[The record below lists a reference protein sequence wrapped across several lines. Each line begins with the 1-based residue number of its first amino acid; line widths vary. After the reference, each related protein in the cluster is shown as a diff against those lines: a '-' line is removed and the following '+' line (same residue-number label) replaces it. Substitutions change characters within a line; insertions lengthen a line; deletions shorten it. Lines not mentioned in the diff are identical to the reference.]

1 MDARFVVGL
10 GEVLWD
16 MFPRGKR
23 LGGAP
28 ANFAY
33 HAAQFGHEG
42 LVVSAIG
49 HDKLGR
55 AIIAELDKHSLPY
68 HLDRVFYPT
77 GTVDVDL
84 SNPNAPV
91 YTINTKVAW
100 SHIPFT
106 EELRAIAAQ
115 TKAVCFGSLAQ
126 WGRESRSS
134 IRLFLDN
141 CPADCLKICDINL
154 RQHYYTKATLRESLR
169 RADILKL
176 NEDELD
182 FITRL
187 FGFQMAGEEV
197 LCRRL
202 MRTYKLKIIILTKGV
217 NGSIVLWKDGHS
229 IQGTPKVKVVSA
241 VGAGDSFTGAFI
253 GSYLNGA
260 SIPEA
265 HAKAVLVS
273 AYVCTQKGAMPPI
286 PEEPKQPGF
295 VKNSLII
302 NKIRDFSIKLSIEKT
317 SWSES

>member
-1 MDARFVVGL
+1 MIDSRFVVGL

-16 MFPRGKR
+16 MFPKGKR
-23 LGGAP
+23 LGGAS

-33 HAAQFGHEG
+33 HASQFGHEG

-49 HDKLGR
+49 FDKLGS
-55 AIIAELDKHSLPY
+55 AIIAELDQNALPY
-68 HLDRVFYPT
+68 HLDRVPYPT

-106 EELRAIAAQ
+106 DELRAIATS

-126 WGRESRSS
+126 WDRESRAS

-154 RQHYYTKATLRESLR
+154 RQKYYTKATIRESFR

-176 NEDELD
+176 NEEELD
-182 FITRL
+182 VITRL
-187 FGFQMAGEEV
+187 FGFKMAGEEI

-202 MRTYKLKIIILTKGV
+202 MRAYRLKMVILTKGIH
-217 NGSIVLWKDGHS
+217 GSVVLWKGGHS
-229 IQGTPKVKVVSA
+229 FQGTPKVKVVSA

-253 GSYLNGA
+253 GAYLNGA
-260 SIPEA
+260 SIPQA
-265 HAKAVLVS
+265 HALAVQVS
-273 AYVCTQKGAMPPI
+273 AYVCTQKGAMPVI
-286 PEEPKQPGF
+286 PNEL
-295 VKNSLII
+295 VHVS
-302 NKIRDFSIKLSIEKT
+302 
-317 SWSES
+317 

>member
-1 MDARFVVGL
+1 MSKFVLGL

-16 MFPRGKR
+16 MFPKGKR

-49 HDKLGR
+49 FDKLGS
-55 AIIAELDKHSLPY
+55 AIIAELDQNALPY
-68 HLDRVFYPT
+68 HLDRVPYPT

-91 YTINTKVAW
+91 YTINTRVAW

-106 EELRAIAAQ
+106 DELHAIAAD

-126 WGRESRSS
+126 WGRKSRAS
-134 IRLFLDN
+134 IRLFLEH

-154 RQHYYTKATLRESLR
+154 RQHYYTKATIRESLR

-176 NEDELD
+176 NEDELYV
-182 FITRL
+182 ITRL
-187 FGFQMAGEEV
+187 FGYKMAGEEV

-202 MRTYKLKIIILTKGV
+202 MRAYGLKMVILTKGV
-217 NGSIVLWKDGHS
+217 NGSIVLWKGDHS
-229 IQGTPKVKVVSA
+229 FQGTPKVKVISA

-265 HAKAVLVS
+265 HALAVRIS
-273 AYVCTQKGAMPPI
+273 AYVCTQKGAMPVI
-286 PEEPKQPGF
+286 PAE
-295 VKNSLII
+295 L
-302 NKIRDFSIKLSIEKT
+302 LT
-317 SWSES
+317 